1 MDLLSDLLVLAIET
15 KKPVVLHCRD
25 FGPGE
30 AAGHVL
36 DLINMLDMGDHIF
49 HRHCFMESVSEVQEC
64 TRCLSFVVFGIST
77 KLFENTTL
85 QEVTRYVDYSRIVL
99 ETDSPYLEDR
109 TMTLIAIA
117 EEVDRLKGIS

>member
-1 MDLLSDLLVLAIET
+1 MTTACNCLQTCSRSGCRIAILHSQMDLLSDLLVLAIET

-49 HRHCFMESVSEVQEC
+49 HRHCFMESVSEAQEC
-64 TRCLSFVVFGIST
+64 TR
-77 KLFENTTL
+77 
-85 QEVTRYVDYSRIVL
+85 
-99 ETDSPYLEDR
+99 
-109 TMTLIAIA
+109 
-117 EEVDRLKGIS
+117 